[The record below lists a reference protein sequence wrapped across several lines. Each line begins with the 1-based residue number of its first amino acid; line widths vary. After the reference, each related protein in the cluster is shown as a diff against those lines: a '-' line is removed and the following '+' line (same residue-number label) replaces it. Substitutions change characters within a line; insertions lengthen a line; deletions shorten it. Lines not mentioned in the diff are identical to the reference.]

1 MKKTVETNITQ
12 IAQDKECA
20 TAMQGT
26 DKVKAEL
33 AFAKLHKRYKSP
45 IFYLVLKYVKMNKET
60 ADDLTQEIFM
70 KLYEKIGTYNFSV
83 AFSTWFY
90 NIAINHTID
99 HKRKVRVEVLSVD
112 SLRSEFGGDEDMSEI
127 AFQIED
133 KSVDTFDAVIR
144 KERADAVKTAL
155 LKLKSDDARSIMNLI
170 FMEDKSY
177 EETATEMNMPLG
189 TIKAIMFRAKEDL
202 RKLLTKKSV
211 DFDYGHVCQRKVA

>member
-1 MKKTVETNITQ
+1 MKKTVKTNITQ

-26 DKVKAEL
+26 DKVKSEL

-112 SLRSEFGGDEDMSEI
+112 SLRTEFGGDEDMNEI

-133 KSVDTFDAVIR
+133 KSVDTLEGVIR
-144 KERADAVKTAL
+144 KERANAVKDAL
-155 LKLKSDDARSIMNLI
+155 LKLKSNDARSIMNLI
-170 FMEDKSY
+170 FIEDKSY

-202 RKLLTKKSV
+202 KKLLSNKSL